1 MVQVL
6 DYFLILFFNSLLTD
20 DMIFVVGLISLVAIE
35 LVLDMV
41 YLNFKILVTFSNT
54 GWFILDLDVV
64 SHGFVVFF
72 S

>member
-6 DYFLILFFNSLLTD
+6 DNFLILFFNSLFTD
-20 DMIFVVGLISLVAIE
+20 DMILVVGLISLVAIE
-35 LVLDMV
+35 LILDMV
-41 YLNFKILVTFSNT
+41 YLNFKILVTFSYT

>member
-20 DMIFVVGLISLVAIE
+20 DMILVVGLISLVAIE

-41 YLNFKILVTFSNT
+41 NLNFKILVTFSNT
-54 GWFILDLDVV
+54 GWLILDLDVV
-64 SHGFVVFF
+64 SHGFVVLF

>member
-20 DMIFVVGLISLVAIE
+20 DMILVVGLISLVAIE
-35 LVLDMV
+35 LVLDMIN
-41 YLNFKILVTFSNT
+41 LNFKILVTFSNT
-54 GWFILDLDVV
+54 GWLILDLDVV